1 MPLRGKFPPS
11 YGFGIVVVAIAMDR
25 ILVFI
30 VELLFH
36 NIRLRRQRCIG
47 LAPPIAALQQRP

>member
-11 YGFGIVVVAIAMDR
+11 CGFGIVVVAIAMGR

-36 NIRLRRQRCIG
+36 NIRLRR
-47 LAPPIAALQQRP
+47 